1 MSLVARYPLKPR
13 ILCLAINFQ
22 KTGEHPLATDNYHFE
37 SEELKLLRQAVRQF
51 ALKEIAPVAADLD
64 EKEMFSAELTQKMG
78 ALGLF
83 GTIVDP
89 RYGGQGMDYLSY
101 IVCVEELARAD
112 GSQAA
117 TIAAHNSLGAGPLY
131 YYGSE
136 EQKKKY
142 LPGLCTG
149 QGLWAFGLTEP
160 EAGSDAQ
167 ASKTKAS
174 YDSVND
180 EWIINGSKIWITNS
194 SSILTQGMTVQAV
207 TGTKPDGRPEL
218 TCFIV
223 PKGAKGLTAR
233 SMHGKMMWRASNTG
247 ELFFDGVRVPRDHIL
262 GERGQGFKIMM
273 ETLDNGRLSIAAMG
287 LGLAKGAFEMTLK
300 YAKERKTFG
309 VPLVKH
315 QAVAFKIAEMA
326 MRIEAAE
333 GLLYKACM
341 LKQNHKSFEKFAAM
355 AKLYC
360 SEVAEYCAREG
371 QQTFG
376 GYGLMKEYPIE
387 RFYRDA
393 ALLRI
398 GEGTSEIQRIVI
410 ARHVGC

>member
-1 MSLVARYPLKPR
+1 MQFY
-13 ILCLAINFQ
+13 
-22 KTGEHPLATDNYHFE
+22 E
-37 SEELKLLRQAVRQF
+37 SMETEEITLLRQAVRQF
-51 ALKEIAPVAADLD
+51 AEKEIAPKAAALD
-64 EKEMFSAELTQKMG
+64 ENEDFSVELTEKMG
-78 ALGLF
+78 DLGLF

-89 RYGGQGMDYLSY
+89 KFGGQGMDYLSY
-101 IVCVEELARAD
+101 IIAVEELARVD

-131 YYGSE
+131 YFGSE
-136 EQKKKY
+136 AQKKQY
-142 LPGLCTG
+142 LPELGTG
-149 QGLWAFGLTEP
+149 KGLWAFGLTEP

-167 ASKTKAS
+167 ASKTKA
-174 YDSVND
+174 YFDD
-180 EWIINGSKIWITNS
+180 RTREWVISGSKIWITNS
-194 SSILTQGMTVQAV
+194 SSPLTKGITVQAV
-207 TGTKPDGRPEL
+207 TGRKSDGKAEL
-218 TCFIV
+218 SCFIV
-223 PKGAKGLTAR
+223 PAGTKGLTAKT
-233 SMHGKMMWRASNTG
+233 MHGKMMWRASNTG
-247 ELFFDGVRVPRDHIL
+247 ELYFDDVRVSAANIL

-273 ETLDNGRLSIAAMG
+273 ETLDNGRLSIGAMG
-287 LGLAKGAFEMTLK
+287 LGLAKGAFDMTLR

-315 QAVAFKIAEMA
+315 QAVAFKLAEMA

-333 GLLYKACM
+333 GLLYKACY
-341 LKQNHKSFEKFAAM
+341 LKQNHKPFQKIAAM

-398 GEGTSEIQRIVI
+398 GEGTSEIQRVVI
-410 ARHVGC
+410 SRSIGC

>member
-1 MSLVARYPLKPR
+1 MY
-13 ILCLAINFQ
+13 
-22 KTGEHPLATDNYHFE
+22 DFE
-37 SEELKLLRQAVRQF
+37 TEELKLLRQSVRHF
-51 ALKEIAPVAADLD
+51 AQSEISPIAAHLD
-64 EKEMFSAELTQKMG
+64 EKEIFSVEITEKMG

-83 GTIVDP
+83 GTVVDP
-89 RYGGQGMDYLSY
+89 CYGGQGMDYLSY
-101 IVCVEELARAD
+101 IVSVEELARID

-117 TIAAHNSLGAGPLY
+117 TIAAHNSLGAAPLY

-142 LPGLCTG
+142 LPDLCTG
-149 QGLWAFGLTEP
+149 KGLWAFGLTEA

-167 ASKTKAS
+167 ASRTKAVF
-174 YDSVND
+174 DSGTH
-180 EWIINGSKIWITNS
+180 EWVISGSKIWITNS
-194 SSILTQGMTVQAV
+194 ASSLTKGITVQAV
-207 TGTKPDGRPEL
+207 TGLKSDGRPEL

-223 PKGAKGLTAR
+223 PAGSKGLTAKT
-233 SMHGKMMWRASNTG
+233 MHGKMMWRASNTG
-247 ELFFDGVRVPRDHIL
+247 ELYFDELRVPQENIL

-287 LGLAKGAFEMTLK
+287 LGLAKGAFEMTLR

-309 VPLVKH
+309 KPLVKH
-315 QAVAFKIAEMA
+315 QAVAFKLAEMA

-333 GLLYKACM
+333 GLLYKACI
-341 LKQNHKSFEKFAAM
+341 LKQNHKPFEKFAAM

-398 GEGTSEIQRIVI
+398 GEGTSEIQRMVI
-410 ARHVGC
+410 SRHIGC